1 MVICRLSQADPMP
14 RREPASVSF
23 IRAAISAAEP
33 PPASSCLAYSAMAP
47 IPSCLISSENPAMA
61 SSPTII
67 FMAAIC
73 SAVPMVLR
81 PSAISPS
88 TATGL
93 RRLPALSFT
102 VTPSFWKSSC
112 ASFVGAAILFSMALS
127 VVPAWLPL
135 MPTLPS
141 RPAMAAVSS
150 RDRPAMRATGATYFM
165 VSPRSSILTLAV
177 AQVRARVSATRVISS
192 ACMPN
197 AERMSEDMSAAR
209 PRSVAVAAAR
219 FSTPGSAAMFS
230 FAENPAMARYCSA
243 CPT

>member
-1 MVICRLSQADPMP
+1 MFRPQRESVVAMPPKSFFQAAYKRPTAAISAHTGQPSPNRAVLMGSSALATNGAALDMAHSPAEKPVTATTPVARAAAILRTAAPTLLCAALSRRRSRPVRASTTARTTGRNSLPMVICRLSQADPMP

-47 IPSCLISSENPAMA
+47 MPSCLISSENPAMA

-102 VTPSFWKSSC
+102 VTPSF
-112 ASFVGAAILFSMALS
+112 
-127 VVPAWLPL
+127 
-135 MPTLPS
+135 
-141 RPAMAAVSS
+141 
-150 RDRPAMRATGATYFM
+150 
-165 VSPRSSILTLAV
+165 
-177 AQVRARVSATRVISS
+177 
-192 ACMPN
+192 
-197 AERMSEDMSAAR
+197 
-209 PRSVAVAAAR
+209 
-219 FSTPGSAAMFS
+219 
-230 FAENPAMARYCSA
+230 
-243 CPT
+243 